1 MNFLSME
8 TEQGSVALENEMSK
22 QDRLGISIEV
32 LRKMFTWKVVV
43 YEINILEVLICNLG
57 GA

>member
-1 MNFLSME
+1 ME